1 MIMIRSVVLAL
12 AWALAAASYAD
23 VNSEEDV
30 KRAHGTTRTEASGAC
45 VKHSCGAGTE
55 AVPTERALLM
65 LRSIGGCADEGVRL
79 FGPGRG
85 LDLVACCDRVQAC
98 AAVCG
103 TTAKMCRDAF
113 DACGERACVKA
124 ADPGKCAGDAETV
137 ALAMRMDGSRC
148 VKHMRRQNATCD
160 CVDAGDARAR
170 REAALGAMLA
180 KYDPAHAS
188 PAAAYMEHIT
198 DARKFGAAV
207 VKLLAK
213 LPGAVWSVAEP
224 RPDAKHAFGA
234 DAADPLAGAKRLIA
248 EAEAKEAAARGGV
261 VDLDRPEL

>member
-1 MIMIRSVVLAL
+1 
-12 AWALAAASYAD
+12 
-23 VNSEEDV
+23 V

-45 VKHSCGAGTE
+45 VKHSCGAGLE
-55 AVPTERALLM
+55 PVPTERALLM

-113 DACGERACVKA
+113 DACGERACRVA
-124 ADPGKCAGDAETV
+124 ADAAQCARDAETV
-137 ALAMRMDGSRC
+137 ALALRMDGSRC
-148 VKHMRRQNATCD
+148 RKHMQRQNATCD
-160 CVDAGDARAR
+160 CVAAADARAR

-180 KYDPAHAS
+180 AYDPAHAS
-188 PAAAYMEHIT
+188 PASAYMEHIT

-207 VKLLAK
+207 VKLLPK
-213 LPGAVWSVAEP
+213 LPNAVRSVADP
-224 RPDAKHAFGA
+224 RPDTKHTFGA
-234 DAADPLAGAKRLIA
+234 AAADPLAEAKRLIA
-248 EAEAKEAAARGGV
+248 EAEAAAAARDAAPGGAEAV
-261 VDLDRPEL
+261 VDLDRSEL